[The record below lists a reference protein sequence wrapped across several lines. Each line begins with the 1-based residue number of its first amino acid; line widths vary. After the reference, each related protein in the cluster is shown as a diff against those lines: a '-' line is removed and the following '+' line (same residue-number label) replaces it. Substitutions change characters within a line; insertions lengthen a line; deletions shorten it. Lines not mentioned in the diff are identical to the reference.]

1 MLPCLFKTV
10 TGCDCPGCGI
20 QRSFLEL
27 LQGNFAE
34 SLKLFPALIPLIVLL
49 LFLILHLRYKFK
61 YGAKLLVVQYI
72 FTTSVLLVNYIF
84 KFI

>member
-27 LQGNFAE
+27 LQGNFTE
-34 SLKLFPALIPLIVLL
+34 SLKLFPALIPIICLIF
-49 LFLILHLRYKFK
+49 FLVLHLKYKFK
-61 YGAKLLVVQYI
+61 HGARLLVVQCI
-72 FTTSVLLVNYIF
+72 FTTSVLVVNYLF